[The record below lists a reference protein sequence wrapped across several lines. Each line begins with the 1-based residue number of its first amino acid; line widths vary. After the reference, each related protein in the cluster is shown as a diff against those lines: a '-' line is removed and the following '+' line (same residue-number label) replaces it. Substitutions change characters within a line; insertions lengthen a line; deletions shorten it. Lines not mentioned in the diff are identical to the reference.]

1 MKADR
6 FVLLIVSVQGHLV
19 LSLRACSKTYCHG
32 QECIRSRMLTLQ
44 QLKSKQKE
52 RKDPGTKHTLQEHTP
67 ITYVFQLSLALS
79 SFYDLS
85 KALEA
90 KNLPPYPDKV

>member
-1 MKADR
+1 
-6 FVLLIVSVQGHLV
+6 
-19 LSLRACSKTYCHG
+19 
-32 QECIRSRMLTLQ
+32 MLTLQ

-85 KALEA
+85 IALEA
-90 KNLPPYPDKV
+90 KNLPPYPDKVWGPVIQPSPKDHTILFFSLLDT